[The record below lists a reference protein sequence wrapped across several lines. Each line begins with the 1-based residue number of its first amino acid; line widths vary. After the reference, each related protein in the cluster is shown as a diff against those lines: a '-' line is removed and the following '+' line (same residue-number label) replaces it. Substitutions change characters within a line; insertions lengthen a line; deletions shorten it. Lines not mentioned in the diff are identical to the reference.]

1 MDDDDRYDPHS
12 FEPAIGQRWYE
23 ESRRRPGPD
32 PHGTARYYLT
42 MFPYPS
48 GDLHMGH
55 VEIFSIHDALV
66 RQARMAGASVFN
78 PIGWDAF
85 GLPAENAARK
95 RGADPRAWTYA
106 NIEEQAASIVRLG
119 YAFDWSAR
127 LHTCDPGYYRWTQWI
142 FLELYRAGLVDRR
155 EGLVNWCPG
164 CETVLANEQVVD
176 GACERSGDLVVRRP
190 LVQWYL
196 RITDYAQ
203 ELLDGL
209 DQLDWPERVKA
220 MQRNWIGRSEGATIT
235 FSVAGSEET
244 FDVYTTRPDTI
255 YGATYVVFAPEH
267 PLVAARMAG
276 DPAYEAFVDEVARR
290 SEIERL
296 TTVAGRADK
305 RGLRLSFDVVNPATG
320 EQVPAYAADY
330 VLTDYGTG
338 VIMAVP
344 CSDQRDLDFARQHGL
359 PVRMIV
365 APTGPEADGLD
376 LDPATMTV
384 AYAGPATMVASGP
397 YDGLSTSEAAARIV
411 DDLAARGLA
420 RRSVRYRLRDWLVSR
435 QRSWGAPIPIVHCPS
450 CGPVP
455 VPEDQLPVE
464 LPGDLDF
471 DVKGSPLALH
481 PTWKHTSCPSCSGPA
496 ERDTDTMDTFVD
508 SSWYFLRYL
517 APSDDQQAWPRP
529 LADRMLPVDQYTGG
543 VEHAVLHLLYARF
556 FVKALRDAG
565 HLGADEPFQALLNQG
580 QVILDGAAMSK
591 SKGNLVV
598 PGEVVER
605 YGADTLRATMLFAS
619 PPEDD
624 IDWATVSAAGMHK
637 WLARLWRL
645 ARSVGTAAAAP
656 AGGPAAAADGGD
668 RSADDGLRQVTH
680 RTIRAVT
687 VDYEQRK
694 YNTVIAKL
702 MALSN
707 QLQRAQADGAS
718 PAAQAEAVD
727 TLLLLLAPIC
737 PFITEELWRRR
748 GHDGSVHEQ
757 GWPVADPKLTSEE
770 TVAVV
775 VQVDGRLRGRLTVPA
790 GTAADALEAAARQLD
805 TVRAALEGAADVR
818 TVVVPDKV
826 VNFVSTGRAGRG

>member
-1 MDDDDRYDPHS
+1 MDDEDRYDPHR
-12 FEPAIGQRWYE
+12 FEEAIGRRWYE
-23 ESRRRPGPD
+23 ERRRRPALD
-32 PHGTARYYLT
+32 PSTPALYYLT

-66 RQARMAGASVFN
+66 RQKRMTGARVFN

-127 LHTCDPGYYRWTQWI
+127 LHTCDPEYYRWTQWI
-142 FLELYRAGLVDRR
+142 FLQLYRAGLVDRR

-164 CETVLANEQVVD
+164 CETVLANEQVID
-176 GACERSGDLVVRRP
+176 GACERSGDPVVRRP

-235 FSVAGSEET
+235 FTVAGSGEA

-267 PLVAARMAG
+267 PLVIAKMG
-276 DPAYEAFVDEVARR
+276 DDPAYQAFVDEVARR

-296 TTVAGRADK
+296 TTVAGRSDK
-305 RGLRLSFDVVNPATG
+305 RGVRLSFDVVNPATG

-359 PVRMIV
+359 PVRVIV
-365 APTGPEADGLD
+365 APTAPEGADVPV
-376 LDPATMTV
+376 LDPATMTE
-384 AYAGPATMVASGP
+384 AYSGPATMVASGP
-397 YDGLSTSEAAARIV
+397 YDGLSTSEAAVRIV
-411 DDLAARGLA
+411 DDLAARGVA
-420 RRSVRYRLRDWLVSR
+420 QRSVRYRLRDWLVSR
-435 QRSWGAPIPIVHCPS
+435 QRSWGAPIPVVHCPA
-450 CGPVP
+450 CGAVP
-455 VPEDQLPVE
+455 VPEHELPVV
-464 LPGDLDF
+464 LPDDLDF
-471 DVKGSPLALH
+471 DVKGSPLDLH
-481 PTWKHTSCPSCSGPA
+481 PTWKYTTCPACGQPA
-496 ERDTDTMDTFVD
+496 TRDTDTMDTFVD

-517 APSDDQQAWPRP
+517 APDDDRQPWPRE
-529 LADRMLPVDQYTGG
+529 LADRMLPVAQYTGG
-543 VEHAVLHLLYARF
+543 VEHAVLHLLYSRF
-556 FVKALRDAG
+556 VVKALRDAG
-565 HLGADEPFQALLNQG
+565 HLGVGEPFQALLNQG

-598 PGEVVER
+598 PGEVVEA

-637 WLARLWRL
+637 WLSRLWRL
-645 ARSVGTAAAAP
+645 ARSVGDTDGSGP
-656 AGGPAAAADGGD
+656 PGGPADEA
-668 RSADDGLRQVTH
+668 LRRATH
-680 RTIRAVT
+680 RTIGDVT
-687 VDYEQRK
+687 ADYEQRK

-702 MALSN
+702 MTLTN
-707 QLQRAQADGAS
+707 QLMRAQAAGAS
-718 PAAQAEAVD
+718 PAGQAEAVD
-727 TLLLLLAPIC
+727 TLLVLLAPIC

-748 GHDGSVHEQ
+748 GHPGSVHDQ
-757 GWPVADPKLTSEE
+757 QWPTPDAGLVAEE
-770 TVAVV
+770 TVEVV
-775 VQVDGRLRGRLTVPA
+775 VQVDGKLRGRMTVPV
-790 GTAADALEAAARQLD
+790 GTSAAQLEAAARALD
-805 TVRAALEGAADVR
+805 PVRAVLGAGDEVR
-818 TVVVPDKV
+818 TVVVPDRV
-826 VNFVSTGRAGRG
+826 VNFVRAARHGTSG

>member
-1 MDDDDRYDPHS
+1 MDDERYDPHR
-12 FEPAIGQRWYE
+12 FEEALARRWYE
-23 ESRRRPGPD
+23 ERRQLPLPD
-32 PHGTARYYLT
+32 PAAPPVYHLT

-66 RQARMAGASVFN
+66 RHRRMAGTAVFD

-95 RGADPRAWTYA
+95 RGADPRAWTEA

-119 YAFDWSAR
+119 FAFDWSAR
-127 LHTCDPGYYRWTQWI
+127 LHTCDPEYYRWTQWI
-142 FLELYRAGLVDRR
+142 FVQLFRAGLVDRR

-176 GACERSGDLVVRRP
+176 GACERSGDPVVRRP

-209 DQLDWPERVKA
+209 DDLAWPERVKA

-235 FSVAGSEET
+235 FSVAGADRT

-255 YGATYVVFAPEH
+255 FGATYVVFAPEH
-267 PLVAARMAG
+267 PLVVEHMG
-276 DPAYEAFVDEVARR
+276 DDPDYRAFVEEVSRR

-305 RGLRLSFDVVNPATG
+305 RGIRLAFDVVNPATG
-320 EQVPAYAADY
+320 ETIPAYAADY

-359 PVRMIV
+359 PVRLIIRPSV
-365 APTGPEADGLD
+365 PAGQPEPA
-376 LDPATMTV
+376 LDPATMTE
-384 AYAGPATMVASGP
+384 AYTGPGTLVASGP
-397 YDGLSTSEAAARIV
+397 YDGLSTTEGARAIV
-411 DDLAARGLA
+411 ADLEARGLA
-420 RRSVRYRLRDWLVSR
+420 TRSIRFRLRDWLVSR

-450 CGPVP
+450 CGPVA
-455 VPEDQLPVE
+455 VPEEDLPVE
-464 LPGDLDF
+464 LPADLAF
-471 DVKGSPLALH
+471 DVKGSPLAEH
-481 PTWKHTSCPSCSGPA
+481 PTWKHTACPSCGRPGT
-496 ERDTDTMDTFVD
+496 RDTDTMDTFVD
-508 SSWYFLRYL
+508 SSWYFLRY
-517 APSDDQQAWPRP
+517 PSSGDPDRP
-529 LADRMLPVDQYTGG
+529 WSRELVDRMLPVAQYTGG
-543 VEHAVLHLLYARF
+543 VEHAVLHLLYSRF
-556 FVKALRDAG
+556 VVKALRDCG
-565 HLGADEPFQALLNQG
+565 HLGVSEPFRALLNQG

-598 PGEVVER
+598 PGEVVEQ

-645 ARSVGTAAAAP
+645 ALATA
-656 AGGPAAAADGGD
+656 D
-668 RSADDGLRQVTH
+668 RSGGQAPSGIGGADLELRRVTH
-680 RTIRAVT
+680 RTIRDVSA
-687 VDYEQRK
+687 DYEQRK

-702 MALSN
+702 MTLTN
-707 QLQRAQADGAS
+707 HLGRAQQAEVAS
-718 PAAQAEAVD
+718 AVLAEAVD

-737 PFITEELWRRR
+737 PFITEELWGRL
-748 GHDGSVHEQ
+748 GHPGSVHDQ
-757 GWPVADPKLTSEE
+757 RWPEPDPALVAEA
-770 TVAVV
+770 TVDVV
-775 VQVDGRLRGRLTVPA
+775 VQVDGKVRGRVTVPT
-790 GTAADALEAAARQLD
+790 GTAAAELEAAARDLD
-805 TVRAALEGAADVR
+805 AVRAALDGAGQVR
-818 TVVVPDKV
+818 AVVVPGRV
-826 VNFVSTGRAGRG
+826 VNFVRAG